1 MTNLKAQMLKEFGSA
16 DWFRGCGVG
25 LDRVTGQRQVVVSV
39 SADGF
44 DAATSA
50 IRELGVEDGVVVRV
64 LGDVVAQPAK
74 RSATAAR
81 VQTRG
86 NAARSKR

>member
-16 DWFRGCGVG
+16 DWFRGCGIG

-74 RSATAAR
+74 RSTAIVRVPKQGAATRA
-81 VQTRG
+81 
-86 NAARSKR
+86 KR